1 MTIAPSLFI
10 SHGAPTFALEPGVL
24 GPALSAL
31 GARLT
36 GIEAVL
42 IVSAHWQTRG
52 VCVMTTARPE
62 TIHDFGG
69 FPPQLYQLQYPAPG
83 APAVAAAAGRVL
95 AAAGFAV
102 RYDDQRGLDH
112 GVWVPLRYLYPKANV
127 PVFQVSMPHDLDT
140 RGALQLGKALAPLR
154 DSGVLI
160 VGSGSLT
167 HNLSEFRP
175 DTVAEAPYARA
186 FAQWVREA
194 VVRGDTESLAR
205 YRTLAPQAQRAH
217 PTEEHFLPLLVAGG
231 AGRAAEPITVI
242 EGGMSYGMLSMDAFA
257 WGS

>member
-1 MTIAPSLFI
+1 
-10 SHGAPTFALEPGVL
+10 
-24 GPALSAL
+24 
-31 GARLT
+31 
-36 GIEAVL
+36 
-42 IVSAHWQTRG
+42 
-52 VCVMTTARPE
+52 
-62 TIHDFGG
+62 
-69 FPPQLYQLQYPAPG
+69 
-83 APAVAAAAGRVL
+83 
-95 AAAGFAV
+95 
-102 RYDDQRGLDH
+102 
-112 GVWVPLRYLYPKANV
+112 
-127 PVFQVSMPHDLDT
+127 MPHDLDT
-140 RGALQLGKALAPLR
+140 RAALQLGKALAPLR

-167 HNLSEFRP
+167 HDLLGIPTGRHRRSALREGIL
-175 DTVAEAPYARA
+175 
-186 FAQWVREA
+186 AQWVREA